1 MQEKDREIRSLSEC
15 IVARNSEN
23 KRLVE
28 ENSRLKEAVKERE
41 AEATDMKD
49 HIKKLTAALLACK
62 IRAQKNI
69 EDLEELLHS
78 ARSEAAKAQR
88 EVSALEAETSQL
100 RIALVNSYNATKE
113 RCDTEAEANCTRL
126 EALFVSYKT
135 FTSQALE
142 GLEAIRCRRDEYEAK
157 AKAVTEW
164 AKGNNSSN
172 DDDER
177 NAVLGKA
184 LFQSGNTAN
193 CKPKRPRIPTT
204 PTKAEMD
211 IEGGTPSQTL
221 QPNPFVLGTQLKAT
235 HAHPGR
241 GGNNGSGDVA
251 VVAVTTVG
259 NPFNKENEDSKN
271 C

>member
-1 MQEKDREIRSLSEC
+1 MLG
-15 IVARNSEN
+15 N
-23 KRLVE
+23 
-28 ENSRLKEAVKERE
+28 
-41 AEATDMKD
+41 
-49 HIKKLTAALLACK
+49 
-62 IRAQKNI
+62 
-69 EDLEELLHS
+69 
-78 ARSEAAKAQR
+78 
-88 EVSALEAETSQL
+88 
-100 RIALVNSYNATKE
+100 
-113 RCDTEAEANCTRL
+113 
-126 EALFVSYKT
+126 LFVSYKT
-135 FTSQALE
+135 FTSQVLE

-157 AKAVTEW
+157 AKAVTKW
-164 AKGNNSSN
+164 VKGNNSSN
-172 DDDER
+172 DEER

-221 QPNPFVLGTQLKAT
+221 QPNPFVHGTQLKAT